1 MSTTDATTY
10 DPAVH
15 GAAAHGHD
23 EPYDAELHSH
33 GDTHG
38 HGTLRSY
45 TVGFILSVILTAIP
59 FVLVMTGA
67 LAAGVTA
74 AIIIA
79 CAVAQILVH
88 TVCFLHVN
96 TKAEGGWTLI
106 AYIFTAVILF
116 ITIAG
121 SLWIMY
127 HLNTNM
133 MPGMMTG
140 TVSTTP

>member
-1 MSTTDATTY
+1 MSSASDTTI
-10 DPAVH
+10 DPA
-15 GAAAHGHD
+15 
-23 EPYDAELHSH
+23 LHSH

-38 HGTLRSY
+38 HGSRRSY
-45 TVGFILSVILTAIP
+45 LVGFLLSVVLTAIP
-59 FVLVMTGA
+59 FWLVMA
-67 LAAGVTA
+67 RPVESLGVTA
-74 AIIIA
+74 ALVIA
-79 CAVAQILVH
+79 FAVIQIVVH
-88 TVCFLHVN
+88 TVSFLHVN
-96 TKAEGGWTLI
+96 TQGEGGWTLI
-106 AYIFTAVILF
+106 AYIFTAVILL